1 MEEKLR
7 KIVERIEKYQL
18 SEGEKNELYVL
29 ISEGLQSTVW
39 PIMVK
44 YMPQQDLEYLA
55 ADPKTRVT
63 VESYAKLI
71 GDTIKDGEALKEIES
86 VMMEVLG
93 DVEQAL
99 KDEGI

>member
-1 MEEKLR
+1 MEEKL
-7 KIVERIEKYQL
+7 KSIVERIEKSQL
-18 SEGEKNELYVL
+18 SDAEKNELYVI

-44 YMPQQDLEYLA
+44 YMPQEDLEYLA

-71 GDTIKDGEALKEIES
+71 GDAVKDGEALKEIEEAAGS
-86 VMMEVLG
+86 VL
-93 DVEQAL
+93 DNVEKAL
-99 KDEGI
+99 SDENI

>member
-1 MEEKLR
+1 MEEKL
-7 KIVERIEKYQL
+7 KSIVERIEKSQL
-18 SEGEKNELYVL
+18 SDAEKNELYVI

-44 YMPQQDLEYLA
+44 YMPQEDLEYLA

-71 GDTIKDGEALKEIES
+71 GDAVKNGEALKEIEGAADS
-86 VMMEVLG
+86 VL
-93 DVEQAL
+93 DNVEKAL
-99 KDEGI
+99 SDENI

>member
-7 KIVERIEKYQL
+7 NIVERIEKSQL
-18 SEGEKNELYVL
+18 SESEKNELYVL

-86 VMMEVLG
+86 VMMDVLS

-99 KDEGI
+99 KGEGI

>member
-1 MEEKLR
+1 MEEKL
-7 KIVERIEKYQL
+7 KSIVERIEKSQL
-18 SEGEKNELYVL
+18 SDAEKNELYVI

-44 YMPQQDLEYLA
+44 YMPQEDLEYLA

-71 GDTIKDGEALKEIES
+71 GDAVKDGEALKEIEGAADS
-86 VMMEVLG
+86 VL
-93 DVEQAL
+93 DNVEKAL
-99 KDEGI
+99 SDENI

>member
-1 MEEKLR
+1 MEEKL
-7 KIVERIEKYQL
+7 KAIVERIEKSQL
-18 SEGEKNELYVL
+18 SESEKNELYVL

-44 YMPQQDLEYLA
+44 YMPQEDLEYLA

-71 GDTIKDGEALKEIES
+71 GDAVKDGEALKEIE
-86 VMMEVLG
+86 EAAGNVL
-93 DVEQAL
+93 DNVEKAL
-99 KDEGI
+99 SDENI

>member
-1 MEEKLR
+1 MEEKL
-7 KIVERIEKYQL
+7 KAIVERIEKSQL
-18 SEGEKNELYVL
+18 SESEKNELYVL

-44 YMPQQDLEYLA
+44 YMPQQDLEYLS

-71 GDTIKDGEALKEIES
+71 GDTIKDGEALKEIDETLTNVLTS
-86 VMMEVLG
+86 VEK
-93 DVEQAL
+93 AL
-99 KDEGI
+99 TDEGV